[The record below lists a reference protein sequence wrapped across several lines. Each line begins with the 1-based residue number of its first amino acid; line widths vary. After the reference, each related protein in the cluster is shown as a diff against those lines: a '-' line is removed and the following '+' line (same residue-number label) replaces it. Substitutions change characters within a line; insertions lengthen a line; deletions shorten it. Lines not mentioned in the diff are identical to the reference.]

1 MHTTGKHSPHVGT
14 ARSGQV
20 KRSAR
25 REYGERER
33 ALVRAAVV
41 AFIVCVTVRGGDPRR
56 AVEERGARKLCEE
69 PAAQRGKKRTLH
81 YARFL
86 LLLRRLHLLLDVAFA
101 EIHFSLV
108 WFWRGTEKTVVRKRR
123 W

>member
-1 MHTTGKHSPHVGT
+1 MVKGKVLSSGLPLSP
-14 ARSGQV
+14 SL
-20 KRSAR
+20 SASR
-25 REYGERER
+25 C
-33 ALVRAAVV
+33 AA
-41 AFIVCVTVRGGDPRR
+41 AILER

-69 PAAQRGKKRTLH
+69 PAAQRGEKRTLH

-86 LLLRRLHLLLDVAFA
+86 LLLGRLHLLLDVAFA

-108 WFWRGTEKTVVRKRR
+108 WFWRGTEKDGGEKRR